1 MFSKKNFQFKSL
13 DESLIEEIPPKV
25 FYKFRQRFKDLTVYQ
40 VEYAAK
46 GFLSFLSVCKA
57 FPNMNIPMP
66 SETVDEIWH
75 EFILHTKDYALFCD
89 KHLGKFL
96 HHTPNQNIEKNKISE
111 REVSEI
117 LHLWTLTCLQEEMD
131 PFSEDSKPSLFYSD
145 VELGVKEELPNYAKM
160 LKRKTGLKSSES
172 RHSSKASSNKLEEYK
187 MKKKHANNSDPMLAT
202 LLLVDLYL
210 YTDPFIEAKH
220 AAAVETSLTSCG
232 TGSIVLL
239 NCSSSNHSCGSSND
253 GSNHSSCGGN
263 SCSGG
268 GCGGGD

>member
-46 GFLSFLSVCKA
+46 AFLSFLSVCKA

-96 HHTPNQNIEKNKISE
+96 HHTPNQDIERKKISE
-111 REVSEI
+111 QEVSEI
-117 LHLWTLTCLQEEMD
+117 LHLWTITCLQEEMD
-131 PFSEDSKPSLFYSD
+131 PFSEKSKPSLFYSD
-145 VELGVKEELPNYAKM
+145 VELGVKEDLPNYAKM
-160 LKRKTGLKSSES
+160 LKRKTGLTSSET
-172 RHSSKASSNKLEEYK
+172 RNSSKVSANKLEEYK
-187 MKKKHANNSDPMLAT
+187 TKKKYANISDPMLST

-210 YTDPFIEAKH
+210 YTDAFIEAKH
-220 AAAVETSLTSCG
+220 AAAVESSLTSCG
-232 TGSIVLL
+232 TGSIILL
-239 NCSSSNHSCGSSND
+239 NCSTTNHSCNSSDNDSGSHS
-253 GSNHSSCGGN
+253 SHSCSSCGG
-263 SCSGG
+263 
-268 GCGGGD
+268 GD